1 MPCQAAIDLATRA
14 VEADVAGN
22 HDEAMHLYSAAA
34 NELDAAARSTPSEA
48 AEMRGKASEYRAR
61 VTVLQQKLQMEQM
74 AATASGAQ
82 MAQRGAAM
90 AHQGKVAVDNAG
102 GVYTVG
108 GAAAVGAV
116 AGAVLMGPITAVAA
130 GAAAAYATTRKDSV
144 GEVAR
149 GAGDAATAAASGLKK
164 FNDEHKITS
173 KVYDAGVAASY
184 LGVSRTTSGADAS
197 PIAWES

>member
-1 MPCQAAIDLATRA
+1 
-14 VEADVAGN
+14 
-22 HDEAMHLYSAAA
+22 
-34 NELDAAARSTPSEA
+34 
-48 AEMRGKASEYRAR
+48 
-61 VTVLQQKLQMEQM
+61 MEQM
-74 AATASGAQ
+74 AAMASGAQ

-102 GVYTVG
+102 GAYTVG
-108 GAAAVGAV
+108 GAATVGAV

-173 KVYDAGVAASY
+173 KVYDAGVAATAKAKEVNAKY
-184 LGVSRTTSGADAS
+184 DITGKLTAGAKTAYQKGAEFEKRNDVSRRVGGAISSGLTAFTKAVGGS
-197 PIAWES
+197 TAGSQKTLPSVPK

>member
-74 AATASGAQ
+74 AAMASGAQ
-82 MAQRGAAM
+82 MAQRAPRWRTRESCRRQRGR
-90 AHQGKVAVDNAG
+90 
-102 GVYTVG
+102 VYTVG

-149 GAGDAATAAASGLKK
+149 ARATRRRRRR
-164 FNDEHKITS
+164 
-173 KVYDAGVAASY
+173 
-184 LGVSRTTSGADAS
+184 LG
-197 PIAWES
+197 

>member
-1 MPCQAAIDLATRA
+1 VTRHFIPLILQGIRPPSVECQETEIRGKQHSRSRGRTRLARAPRVFLSRPSRVTLALTAMPCQAAIDLATRA

-74 AATASGAQ
+74 AAMASGAQ

-108 GAAAVGAV
+108 GVWA
-116 AGAVLMGPITAVAA
+116 
-130 GAAAAYATTRKDSV
+130 
-144 GEVAR
+144 E
-149 GAGDAATAAASGLKK
+149 
-164 FNDEHKITS
+164 KIQRR
-173 KVYDAGVAASY
+173 A
-184 LGVSRTTSGADAS
+184 
-197 PIAWES
+197 